1 MDTKAPS
8 AQDAQTSLQKSIKT
22 QVDTT
27 NLSGFLRSDSVV
39 KRLQE
44 LVGENKDSWISSIL
58 TVGTSSK
65 QLREC
70 EPKTI
75 VGAAIQSIVLKL
87 PIDKNLGF
95 AYIVPYGKVAQFQL
109 GYKGFIQLA
118 MRSGQYKTI
127 NVTAIREGQLKEH
140 NLLTG
145 EITFDNE
152 SKTSETVIGYAAYF
166 RLINGFE
173 KTLYMTKVEVEK
185 HASRYSKMFNHAES
199 LWKKDFEKM
208 ALKTVLKLLL
218 SKYGILSIDMQ
229 MALKSDQAVIND
241 IDSDEMSYID
251 NVEFEEVE

>member
-1 MDTKAPS
+1 MENKAPS

-22 QVDTT
+22 QVDTS
-27 NLSGFLRSDSVV
+27 NLSGFLRSESVV
-39 KRLQE
+39 KRLHE

-95 AYIVPYGKVAQFQL
+95 AYIVPYGKSAQFQL

-145 EITFDNE
+145 EIEFDNE
-152 SKTSETVIGYAAYF
+152 SKTSENVIGYAAYF

-173 KTLYMTKVEVEK
+173 KTLYMTKQEVEK
-185 HASRYSKMFNHAES
+185 HASRYSKMYNHSES

-229 MALKSDQAVIND
+229 MALKSDQAVIDN
-241 IDSDEMSYID
+241 IDEENYTYVD
-251 NVEFEEVE
+251 NVDFEEVE